1 MLEELAKKDSKWREI
16 ALKICKSKDLADEI
30 VNRMYLRLY
39 DRNPDKDKLTDYY
52 VVATIRNLFIDHC
65 KERKHV
71 SIESLYYL
79 EDEQTDK
86 TFNDEELSLIVKASK
101 DLKWWQQQLLVESY
115 DKSLRQIQKEFN
127 INYQFVRRH
136 TEKSR
141 KIVLGKDYKPK
152 KSKNGK
158 RTA

>member
-1 MLEELAKKDSKWREI
+1 MLEELAKKDKKWREI
-16 ALKICKSKDLADEI
+16 ALKICKGKDLADEI

-52 VVATIRNLFIDHC
+52 VIATIRNLFIDHC

-79 EDEQTDK
+79 PDEQTDK
-86 TFNDEELSLIVKASK
+86 TFSDEELEIILIANDK
-101 DLKWWQQQLLVESY
+101 LKWWEKQLLIESY
-115 DKSLRQIQKEFN
+115 DKSLRQIEKEFN
-127 INYQFVRRH
+127 INYQFVNRH
-136 TEKSR
+136 N
-141 KIVLGKDYKPK
+141 K
-152 KSKNGK
+152 KSITTVSQYKLKKNDK

>member
-1 MLEELAKKDSKWREI
+1 MLDQLAKKDKKWREI

-71 SIESLYYL
+71 SIETLYYL

-86 TFNDEELSLIVKASK
+86 TFSDEELSLIVKASK

-152 KSKNGK
+152 KNKNGK
-158 RTA
+158 RIA